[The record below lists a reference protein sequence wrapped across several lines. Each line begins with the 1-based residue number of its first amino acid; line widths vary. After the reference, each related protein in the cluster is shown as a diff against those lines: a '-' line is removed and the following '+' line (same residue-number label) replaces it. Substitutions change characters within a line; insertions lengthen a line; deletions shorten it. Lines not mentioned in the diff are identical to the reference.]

1 MDDFYR
7 NMNDFDSDAQLDIV
21 DEEKLKV
28 LDRIEE
34 YTKLTKDAV
43 KFQEYK
49 EFDSNFRILAS
60 YISLLQ
66 DLSRLSDK
74 EEVITDSDG
83 NEVSRKLSDKEV
95 YEKIKEIEEHV
106 ETITHEDLRDVETDD
121 APLSL
126 DDIIPK
132 NGGDDS
138 SFDF

>member
-28 LDRIEE
+28 LNRIEE

-74 EEVITDSDG
+74 EEVIKYIG
-83 NEVSRKLSDKEV
+83 
-95 YEKIKEIEEHV
+95 EK
-106 ETITHEDLRDVETDD
+106 
-121 APLSL
+121 
-126 DDIIPK
+126 
-132 NGGDDS
+132 
-138 SFDF
+138 